1 MSFAMPTESSFKTLA
16 KALEPL
22 ELAGRLRYLPK
33 FECCS
38 SCAGARLNGFTVG
51 ETHTPADDWGDY
63 ELYVTF
69 NEQAKERAKDHGEL
83 SLTAWGFGLKFSKE
97 DEARI
102 NRLIADELIAGG
114 FKEISDPSDDYPRPM
129 FDPNFEVN
137 TFYLNQHGS
146 IIVRGYF
153 TGKARPTKAVR
164 ALELKY

>member
-1 MSFAMPTESSFKTLA
+1 MSFTMPTESSFKTLA

-22 ELAGRLRYLPK
+22 ELAGKLRYLPK

-38 SCAGARLNGFTVG
+38 SCAGARLNGFM
-51 ETHTPADDWGDY
+51 EISSEDWGDY

-69 NEQAKERAKDHGEL
+69 NEQAKERAKDQGEL
-83 SLTAWGFGLKFSKE
+83 SLTAWGFDLKFSKE

-114 FKEISDPSDDYPRPM
+114 FREVPDSSAKYPRPM

>member
-1 MSFAMPTESSFKTLA
+1 MSFVMPTESSFKTLA

-22 ELAGRLRYLPK
+22 ELAGKLRYLPK

-38 SCAGARLNGFTVG
+38 SCAGARLNGFM
-51 ETHTPADDWGDY
+51 EISSEDWGDY

-69 NEQAKERAKDHGEL
+69 NEQTKERAKDQGEL
-83 SLTAWGFGLKFSKE
+83 SLTAWGFDLKFSKE

-114 FKEISDPSDDYPRPM
+114 FREVADTSAKYPRPM

>member
-1 MSFAMPTESSFKTLA
+1 MSFTMTDESSFKTLA

-38 SCAGARLNGFTVG
+38 SCAGSRLNGFLDLPG
-51 ETHTPADDWGDY
+51 EDWGDY

-69 NEQAKERAKDHGEL
+69 NEQTKDSAEDYGEL
-83 SLTAWGFGLKFSKE
+83 FLTAGEFGLELSEK

-114 FKEISDPSDDYPRPM
+114 FREVPDSSAKYPRPM

-137 TFYLNQHGS
+137 TFYLNQYGS
-146 IIVRGYF
+146 IAVRGYF
-153 TGKARPTKAVR
+153 TGKAKPTKAVR
-164 ALELKY
+164 ALGLKY